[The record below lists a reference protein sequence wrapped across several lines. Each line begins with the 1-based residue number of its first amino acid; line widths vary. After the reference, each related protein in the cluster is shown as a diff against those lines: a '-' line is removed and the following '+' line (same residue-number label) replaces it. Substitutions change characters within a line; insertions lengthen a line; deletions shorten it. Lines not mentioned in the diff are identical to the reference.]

1 MVSPFQEAD
10 MAIEGSTSSPQGR
23 FTGASG
29 GRPRAEPT
37 ASPLEQGRR
46 QGSAGLQS
54 AGSIPNPDGVE
65 EDDVF
70 LTSGHALKP
79 LKK

>member
-1 MVSPFQEAD
+1 
-10 MAIEGSTSSPQGR
+10 MATASSIGRISGGS
-23 FTGASG
+23 TGASG
-29 GRPRAEPT
+29 GRGRGEPS

-46 QGSAGLQS
+46 QGSAALQS
-54 AGSIPNPDGVE
+54 AGSIPNPEGQE

-70 LTSGHALKP
+70 LTPGHQALKP

>member
-1 MVSPFQEAD
+1 MKSPFQEA
-10 MAIEGSTSSPQGR
+10 AAATGS
-23 FTGASG
+23 FTGSFQSGPNSLDG
-29 GRPRAEPT
+29 GRPRTEPT

-46 QGSAGLQS
+46 QGSAALQS
-54 AGSIPNPDGVE
+54 AGSIPNPNGEE

-70 LTSGHALKP
+70 LTPGHALKP